1 MTTPDQLGA
10 EFQASSDFVM
20 SYMLEGG
27 TIAGRMV
34 RLGASVDEIVSRHDL
49 PLSVGMLLCDYLV
62 SAAAMASTLKFD
74 GILTFQTKS
83 SGPVSMLV
91 ADVTTD
97 GKLRAMVSL
106 DRDRLAT
113 LGALPSM
120 NALVGQGYLAI
131 TVDQGPDMDRYQG
144 VVDIVGS
151 SFIDTLHHY
160 FKQSDQQDIVIKTAA
175 DYQDGHFRAA
185 ALTAQRVA
193 FEGGNVINED
203 EALEDW
209 RRAVIL
215 MGSATAEE
223 MLDASLE
230 PSVLLFRLFHEDGV
244 QVQPPKALQ
253 AACRCSA
260 ERVENVLRSLSEDEL
275 QHCLDEAGQIA
286 SVCEFCRAAY
296 IFELDAAGQPV
307 LLSQTD

>member
-1 MTTPDQLGA
+1 MTTPDQLGS

-34 RLGASVDEIVSRHDL
+34 RLGATVDEIVSRHDL
-49 PLSVGMLLCDYLV
+49 PLSVGLLLCDYLV

-83 SGPVSMLV
+83 NGPVSILV

-106 DRDRLAT
+106 DRERLAT
-113 LGALPSM
+113 LGAKPSLS
-120 NALVGQGYLAI
+120 ALVGQGYLAI

-151 SFIDTLHHY
+151 SISDTLHHY

-175 DYQDGHFRAA
+175 DYQDGHFRAG

-193 FEGGNVINED
+193 FEGGNVINEE

-215 MGSATAEE
+215 MGSATDEE
-223 MLDASLE
+223 ILDPDLE
-230 PSVLLFRLFHEDGV
+230 PSLLLFRLFHEDGV
-244 QVQPPKALQ
+244 EVQPPKPLE

-260 ERVENVLRSLSEDEL
+260 GRVENVLQSLSAEEL
-275 QHCLDEAGQIA
+275 LHCQDEAGQIV
-286 SVCEFCRAAY
+286 SVCEFCRSAY
-296 IFELDAAGQPV
+296 IFELDDGGRAV
-307 LLSQTD
+307 LVSQTR

>member
-34 RLGASVDEIVSRHDL
+34 RLGATVDEIVSRHDL

-83 SGPVSMLV
+83 NGPVSVMV
-91 ADVTTD
+91 ADVTTE

-106 DRDRLAT
+106 DRERLAR
-113 LGALPSM
+113 LGANPSM
-120 NALVGQGYLAI
+120 SALLGQGYLAI

-151 SFIDTLHHY
+151 SFVDTLHHY
-160 FKQSDQQDIVIKTAA
+160 FKQSDQQDIVIKVAA
-175 DYQDGHFRAA
+175 DYQNGHFRAG

-193 FEGGNVINED
+193 FEGGNQINEE

-223 MLDASLE
+223 ILDPDLE
-230 PSVLLFRLFHEDGV
+230 PSLLLFRLFHEDGV
-244 QVQPPKALQ
+244 EVFEPKPLEAS
-253 AACRCSA
+253 CRCSA
-260 ERVENVLRSLSEDEL
+260 QRVENVLQSLSDEER
-275 QHCLDEAGQIA
+275 QHCLDDAGQIV
-286 SVCEFCRAAY
+286 SVCEFCKAAY
-296 IFELDAAGQPV
+296 IFELNDNGQAV
-307 LLSQTD
+307 LVSQTQ